1 MSNQFYPSIR
11 KRFIVSFANNF
22 IRSGISFISAIFLAR
37 FLGPEDFGRLSFII
51 ASLMA
56 FKQLLDMGSASAFVT
71 FTSQR
76 NRTNKFINTYWLW
89 ILIQFLISFLLVAF
103 FIPDIELSIIWKG
116 EERILI
122 ILGLIAVFAQNSIW
136 TSALALAES
145 QRKTIPAQK
154 INTFFVALHFSVLI
168 LLWSIGKLAIPF
180 IFIAIAIEW
189 TLAGWLVR
197 KLYVDHKSSEKVSFS
212 DIFSEFKIF
221 CLPLIP
227 YAWLGFIHD
236 FADRWMLQHWGG
248 SEEQA
253 YFAVA
258 RQFSI
263 VTLLV
268 ATSILN
274 IFWKEISEAHYE
286 NNSIK
291 VQVLFIKVHRMLYL
305 FGVLVACFLFP
316 WSKEIL
322 TLTVGNA
329 YLSGQITFMLMI
341 LYPVYQILG
350 QIGIVMLL
358 ATNQTR
364 LSTIIGGVAMIFGL
378 IVSYFMLAPSS
389 SVVPGFGLASSG
401 LAWKML
407 LVQFVQINVLF
418 WFISR
423 LFSVKFE
430 WKYQILSLF
439 FVLSSSYLVKSLLV
453 NFIEVSLITSIIVF
467 SLLYIL
473 ISLLVLYF
481 YPSSFGW
488 NRSQVNGSINSL
500 SHTLKNLFT
509 KN

>member
-1 MSNQFYPSIR
+1 MPNQTYPSIR
-11 KRFIVSFANNF
+11 KRFLVSFANNF

-37 FLGPEDFGRLSFII
+37 FLGPEDFGRLSFIL

-76 NRTNKFINTYWLW
+76 IRSRKFINTYWFW
-89 ILIQFLISFLLVAF
+89 IFIQFFISFLLVAF
-103 FIPDIELSIIWKG
+103 FIPDIELNIIWKG

-122 ILGLIAVFAQNSIW
+122 VLGLIAVFAQNSIW

-154 INTFFVALHFSVLI
+154 INTLIVAIHFIILV
-168 LLWSIGKLAIPF
+168 LLWLIGKLAIPLL
-180 IFIAIAIEW
+180 FIAIAVEW
-189 TLAGWLVR
+189 SIAGWFVR
-197 KLYVDHKSSEKVSFS
+197 KLYVENKSSEKVSFY
-212 DIFSEFKIF
+212 DIYTEFKIF

-286 NNSIK
+286 NDSIK
-291 VQVLFIKVHRMLYL
+291 VQTLFSKVHRILYL

-316 WSKEIL
+316 WSQEIL
-322 TLTVGNA
+322 TLTVGKS
-329 YLSGQITFMLMI
+329 YLAGQITFMLMI

-350 QIGIVMLL
+350 QIGGVMLL
-358 ATNQTR
+358 ATNRTR
-364 LSTIIGGVAMIFGL
+364 LSTIIGGAAMLCGL
-378 IVSYFMLAPSS
+378 IFSYFMLAPSNS
-389 SVVPGFGLASSG
+389 FIPGFGLASEG

-407 LVQFVQINVLF
+407 FIQFVQINVLF

-430 WKYQILSLF
+430 WKFQIISLT
-439 FVLSSSYLVKSLLV
+439 FVLFWSYLLKSFLLS
-453 NFIEVSLITSIIVF
+453 FMAFSLVTSIIVF
-467 SLLYIL
+467 SLLYVL
-473 ISLLVLYF
+473 ISLLFFYF
-481 YPSSFGW
+481 YPSIFGW
-488 NRSQVNGSINSL
+488 NRAQVNGSINSL
-500 SHTLKNLFT
+500 SYSLKNLF
-509 KN
+509 NLN